1 MNQKFNNKYRIPS
14 ARLQS
19 WDYGKNGA
27 YFITIC
33 TKDSLHFFGK
43 VENGVM
49 NFNENGNL
57 AMHLWSEI
65 PIHFPYTE
73 LGNFIV
79 MPNHVHGILIIEKSE
94 NDIIFENKV
103 LTENSGGFSGD
114 KNPMLNENIS
124 KVTRWFKG
132 RCSFEIRKITPHFGW
147 HARFYDVIIRD
158 SKRFE
163 IIQTYIEQNP
173 AKWSADKFFKK
184 PQES

>member
-1 MNQKFNNKYRIPS
+1 MNQKFNNRYRIPS

-33 TKDSLHFFGK
+33 TKNRHHFFGSIIK
-43 VENGVM
+43 
-49 NFNENGNL
+49 NEMQKNDIGEI
-57 AMHLWSEI
+57 AMQLWSDI
-65 PIHFPYTE
+65 PIHFPYIE

-79 MPNHVHGILIIEKSE
+79 MPNHVHGILIIDKQHQNVDVSKT
-94 NDIIFENKV
+94 DTSK
-103 LTENSGGFSGD
+103 SGGFANE

-124 KVTRWFKG
+124 RIIRWYKG
-132 RCSFEIRKITPHFGW
+132 RCSYEIRKLNSEFNW
-147 HARFYDVIIRD
+147 LSRFYDVIIRD

-184 PQES
+184 PQKS